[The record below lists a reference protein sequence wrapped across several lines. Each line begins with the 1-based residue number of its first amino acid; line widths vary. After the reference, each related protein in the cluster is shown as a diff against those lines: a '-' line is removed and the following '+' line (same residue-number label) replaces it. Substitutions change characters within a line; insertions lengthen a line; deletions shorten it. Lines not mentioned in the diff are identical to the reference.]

1 MYHVYVFPKRV
12 VSVFWSYIIVCCY
25 LRYILLFY
33 KMPRKTKS
41 RWLCERFCLSRICR
55 LVCFCSSMMT
65 QVLYCGQMVMYIFT
79 VALRKLHANAAVN
92 AAWGE
97 GCRWGWH
104 HLGIGEEKSVSFAWR
119 TWSNAAPFKDVMHD
133 NMTTRQAFGKKPPGF
148 RCSHLNVHM
157 LGYFVFV
164 LPFIV
169 SWSLKKYWRLSLCLA
184 VCLLNWT
191 ANQSCFSSLALL
203 FRRATERGRCP
214 ECKSTKGMFA
224 ADFSAEM
231 EQKKKQGGMWATR
244 DPNRV
249 RRLLRRSSRSAAVV
263 VWFTR
268 L

>member
-231 EQKKKQGGMWATR
+231 EQKKTR
-244 DPNRV
+244 RNV
-249 RRLLRRSSRSAAVV
+249 SNKGS
-263 VWFTR
+263 
-268 L
+268 